1 MALQVLA
8 TPWASTVT
16 VMMID
21 GSGGVHSKAYANQ
34 NIYSTSEF
42 LIQVQSYER
51 GITVGGVGKDSV
63 PD

>member
-21 GSGGVHSKAYANQ
+21 GSGGVHSKAYAKQ
-34 NIYSTSEF
+34 NIYSTPEF
-42 LIQVQSYER
+42 LIQVQSYEQ
-51 GITVGGVGKDSV
+51 GYYSGWGWEG
-63 PD
+63 